1 MSIVCRYFYEV
12 KAKAAV
18 YSYFV
23 SVLHVFS
30 RKSVQNSLK
39 FTYPIQGYCSFV
51 NLYADK
57 ISASSCG
64 ESVPNYILIKYIDT
78 KMKLSLLLLETHFW
92 T

>member
-1 MSIVCRYFYEV
+1 MKLKRRQLSTLTLFQFYMYF
-12 KAKAAV
+12 
-18 YSYFV
+18 
-23 SVLHVFS
+23 
-30 RKSVQNSLK
+30 RGKSVQNSLK